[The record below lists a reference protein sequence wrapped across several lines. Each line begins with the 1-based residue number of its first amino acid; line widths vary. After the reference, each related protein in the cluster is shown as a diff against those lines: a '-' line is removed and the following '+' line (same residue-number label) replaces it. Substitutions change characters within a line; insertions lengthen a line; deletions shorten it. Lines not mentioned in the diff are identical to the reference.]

1 MLQLLGADVL
11 AVGQNNE
18 VLFAARDVI
27 VAILVDAA
35 QIAGMEPAVLVDDFS
50 GGLGVFIIA
59 QHDAVAPDA
68 DLAGL
73 IQLILAVVVRLAHG
87 AHVVR
92 RLGKVEDAV
101 AECLGHAIALVDHKA
116 VGGQLFQ
123 HLGVEGGGGAAQ
135 VPQTVETLHAAS
147 FVIVVNG
154 LHQHGGRSHDVAVH
168 QAKVAVEI
176 ADIAAEVQ
184 GPACRR
190 VGHDTDKAGH
200 VEERQQGHMAQ
211 RQLLARGQGVGDPVF
226 SHLGVSDQRGAHVPL
241 REHDALAA
249 AGGAGG
255 EHQHHE
261 AVVVHTVG
269 QLPGSGILVAVHG
282 AEQRAVSGLQLGTAA
297 VINAVVQNQGRLHLV
312 QLIFQLVPGLL
323 LVQRDQHAAGQN
335 DAVGRH
341 AELIAVAAQQHHT
354 AALEVRHFVFQV
366 GDHLADVP
374 RILAV
379 VLFHHGLA
387 VFGHITDGHIVREL
401 LLHAAG
407 DHIIHT
413 SGNFDL
419 LCHSYSSPLCQN
431 V

>member
-1 MLQLLGADVL
+1 
-11 AVGQNNE
+11 
-18 VLFAARDVI
+18 
-27 VAILVDAA
+27 
-35 QIAGMEPAVLVDDFS
+35 
-50 GGLGVFIIA
+50 
-59 QHDAVAPDA
+59 
-68 DLAGL
+68 
-73 IQLILAVVVRLAHG
+73 
-87 AHVVR
+87 
-92 RLGKVEDAV
+92 
-101 AECLGHAIALVDHKA
+101 
-116 VGGQLFQ
+116 
-123 HLGVEGGGGAAQ
+123 
-135 VPQTVETLHAAS
+135 
-147 FVIVVNG
+147 
-154 LHQHGGRSHDVAVH
+154 
-168 QAKVAVEI
+168 
-176 ADIAAEVQ
+176 
-184 GPACRR
+184 
-190 VGHDTDKAGH
+190 
-200 VEERQQGHMAQ
+200 MAQ
-211 RQLLARGQGVGDPVF
+211 RQLLACREAVGDPVLC
-226 SHLGVSDQRGAHVPL
+226 HLRIGVQARAHIPL

-312 QLIFQLVPGLL
+312 QLIFQLLPGLL

-354 AALEVRHFVFQV
+354 AALEIRHFVFQV